1 MTTWM
6 DVAVIAFLAQLAV
19 LPGEKVQFII
29 AGLSTRYNPL
39 LVVAAAGSAF
49 AGWTVLEIAFGSYV
63 QRVLPAVYLDLLTGL
78 LFLFFA
84 VALLRSA
91 PSRTRTDGGSAAA
104 TPDDDNTDAADVN
117 ADAADATAATPDRV
131 AAGEDAS
138 LPDDDGGTSMLDGE
152 LDVRVPYLG
161 WRIPNAF
168 GGFLPIFA
176 LMAFGE
182 FGDKTQLV
190 TIGLAAQYP
199 AFPAAIWAGEMAAII
214 PVSLVNAFVF
224 FRFANRFDLRT
235 AHHLAGA
242 AFAFFGIDTLQA
254 IVTGVSVWDTVVEAA
269 AATILTL
276 VG

>member
-6 DVAVIAFLAQLAV
+6 DVVVIAFLAQLAV

-49 AGWTVLEIAFGSYV
+49 AGWTVLEIALGSYV
-63 QRVLPAVYLDLLTGL
+63 QRLLPGVYLDLLTGV

-84 VALLRSA
+84 IALLRSA
-91 PSRTRTDGGSAAA
+91 PPRPRTDGGIDDGETAGVA
-104 TPDDDNTDAADVN
+104 TETADT
-117 ADAADATAATPDRV
+117 ATGAADA
-131 AAGEDAS
+131 S
-138 LPDDDGGTSMLDGE
+138 MPDDDGGTSMLDGD

-161 WRIPNAF
+161 WQVPNTF

-199 AFPAAIWAGEMAAII
+199 GFPTAIWAGEMAAII

-235 AHHLAGA
+235 AHLLSGA

-254 IVTGVSVWDTVVEAA
+254 IVTGVSVWDTAVDAVAA
-269 AATILTL
+269 AILAI
-276 VG
+276 VA

>member
-49 AGWTVLEIAFGSYV
+49 AGWTVLEIAFGNYV
-63 QRVLPAVYLDLLTGL
+63 QRVLPGVYLDLLTGL

-91 PSRTRTDGGSAAA
+91 PPRTRTDGGSDITSGEDGVTGDGSGGVTSGEDGSTVGDDASL
-104 TPDDDNTDAADVN
+104 PD
-117 ADAADATAATPDRV
+117 
-131 AAGEDAS
+131 EDAS

-152 LDVRVPYLG
+152 LEVRVPYLG
-161 WRIPNAF
+161 WRVPNAL

-254 IVTGVSVWDTVVEAA
+254 IVTGVSVWDTAIEAVAA
-269 AATILTL
+269 AILAL
-276 VG
+276 V

>member
-6 DVAVIAFLAQLAV
+6 DVVVIAFLAQLAV

-49 AGWTVLEIAFGSYV
+49 AGWTVIEIAFGSYV
-63 QRVLPAVYLDLLTGL
+63 QRLLPGVYLDLLTGV

-91 PSRTRTDGGSAAA
+91 PPRSRTDGGTDGHSGR
-104 TPDDDNTDAADVN
+104 TDDPSSGTADAPGG
-117 ADAADATAATPDRV
+117 AADA
-131 AAGEDAS
+131 S
-138 LPDDDGGTSMLDGE
+138 MPDDDGGTSMLDGD

-161 WRIPNAF
+161 WRIPNVL

-199 AFPAAIWAGEMAAII
+199 AFPTAIWAGEMAAII
-214 PVSLVNAFVF
+214 PVSLLNAFVF
-224 FRFANRFDLRT
+224 FRFANRFDLRR

-242 AFAFFGIDTLQA
+242 AFTFFGVDTLQA
-254 IVTGVSVWDTVVEAA
+254 IVTGVSVWDTAVETVAA
-269 AATILTL
+269 ALLAI
-276 VG
+276 VA